1 MNYKFKYTGRIVGF
15 FVFISV
21 LILIFTFLSIAVNR
35 KIFVKKFTFKTIFVD
50 AVGLSEKTP
59 ITFKGFEIG
68 ELKSFNL
75 NNQNLIDAEFIVYE
89 PYRMKIVKNSV
100 LRKTTNPISGKS
112 SIELIQGP
120 DLKRLNEQLALVPE
134 INTSVGKLYIAKS
147 NIQISGDMV
156 SSIVSNINQFLYNL
170 NQDNNQ
176 DQGSIFR
183 TLYHVANTSEDLEK
197 TLVLVNETISK
208 FNRDYR
214 ENDGELF
221 KTLNQV
227 SQMAIKLNET
237 TDLMNQTI
245 NSTNTLIKNYSNPE
259 GLAVKLIDP
268 QEKNIIKPIKMIL
281 DNLNQNMIEMQK
293 LLQYFESQSPEVSAL
308 LQESKTAIS
317 SAQKTLQGINNN
329 PLLRGGIPK
338 DKPTESPNANQRPNE
353 LPDLK
358 DEEAQTTAP

>member
-21 LILIFTFLSIAVNR
+21 LILIFTFASIAVNR
-35 KIFVKKFTFKTIFVD
+35 KIFVKKFTFKTKFVD
-50 AVGLSEKTP
+50 AVGLSAKTP

-75 NNQNLIDAEFIVYE
+75 NSENLIDAEFIVYE
-89 PYRMKIVKNSV
+89 PYRKKIVQSSV

-120 DLKRLNEQLALVPE
+120 DLKKLNEQFAMVPE
-134 INTSVGKLYIAKS
+134 INTQLGKLYIAKS

-156 SSIVSNINQFLYNL
+156 SSIVSNFNQFLYNL

-176 DQGSIFR
+176 DQGSVFR

-197 TLVLVNETISK
+197 TLQLVNETIGK

-214 ENDGELF
+214 DNDGELF

-227 SQMAIKLNET
+227 SQMAVKLNET
-237 TDLMNQTI
+237 TDLMNETI
-245 NSTNTLIKNYSNPE
+245 NSTNVMIKNYSNPE
-259 GLAVKLIDP
+259 GLAVKLLDP
-268 QEKNIIKPIKMIL
+268 QEKNIIKPLRLIL
-281 DNLNQNMIEMQK
+281 ENLNQNMIEMQK
-293 LLQYFESQSPEVSAL
+293 LLQYFESQSPEVSTIL
-308 LQESKTAIS
+308 LESKAAIN

-329 PLLRGGIPK
+329 PIIRGGIPK
-338 DKPTESPNANQRPNE
+338 EKPAENPTSNQRPNE
-353 LPDLK
+353 IPELETNETP
-358 DEEAQTTAP
+358 AP